1 MAGVSSDRRGM
12 QPHRDRQGGNPWRQ
26 AAAMVEITLP
36 CCDTPASL
44 EREAD
49 EVRCETCGIV
59 HELAPDAREPRASQV
74 ELRAAA

>member
-1 MAGVSSDRRGM
+1 
-12 QPHRDRQGGNPWRQ
+12 
-26 AAAMVEITLP
+26 MVEITLP